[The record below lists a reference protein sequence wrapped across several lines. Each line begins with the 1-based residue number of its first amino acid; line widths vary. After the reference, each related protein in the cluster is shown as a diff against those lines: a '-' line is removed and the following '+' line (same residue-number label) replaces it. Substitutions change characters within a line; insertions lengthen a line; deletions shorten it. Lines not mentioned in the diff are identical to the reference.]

1 MVEKPSEKEVT
12 FGLKPEWWPGKD
24 TGEEGTRWE
33 EEQVHRLQ
41 AGNELANLKNLKNV
55 MVGRASNGVGAVSV

>member
-1 MVEKPSEKEVT
+1 MT

-33 EEQVHRLQ
+33 EEQVCRVQ

-55 MVGRASNGVGAVSV
+55 TVGRASDGVGQ

>member
-24 TGEEGTRWE
+24 IGEEGPRWE
-33 EEQVHRLQ
+33 EEQVHRLRP
-41 AGNELANLKNLKNV
+41 GNELASLKNV
-55 MVGRASNGVGAVSV
+55 KKVTVDGASDGVGAVSV

>member
-24 TGEEGTRWE
+24 IGEEGPRWE
-33 EEQVHRLQ
+33 EEQVNRLGP
-41 AGNELANLKNLKNV
+41 GNELANLKNIKKV
-55 MVGRASNGVGAVSV
+55 AMGRASDGVGAVSV